1 MKKIIFSMLV
11 SLFTLGANAGNVVEP
26 EYNGQVAQLR

>member
-26 EYNGQVAQLR
+26 DYWILP